1 MGSAPDF
8 KRNFQAAED
17 EKKTLNRLLRMAI
30 EQKLALTQRLE
41 DAEFEIESLRQYESQ
56 ASSQTKK
63 TRNHSSRSLRN
74 WSAYLHHC
82 DVVSCTLYIF
92 WHSFTYFYFKLISSL
107 KRTRVR
113 TTVSLN
119 LYPSMPK
126 TYIDMA
132 SSTNMPLR

>member
-1 MGSAPDF
+1 MTVLVLDSNIWNAIITNSLEVGSAPDF

-74 WSAYLHHC
+74 
-82 DVVSCTLYIF
+82 
-92 WHSFTYFYFKLISSL
+92 
-107 KRTRVR
+107 
-113 TTVSLN
+113 
-119 LYPSMPK
+119 
-126 TYIDMA
+126 
-132 SSTNMPLR
+132 